1 MGFTLTNSDNGLG
14 HLLCDHK
21 MCEQQDFVEESETS
35 AARTSSSDDTTTTTS
50 SSHHKHAHAYRLN
63 MGRRLIQASRVPK
76 ATFGVVANA
85 ESASRK
91 AVNRW
96 WEEAAEEIHNAE
108 IEDINQGENQVM
120 AEERG
125 RNNLMRQGRKDLI
138 PETPVEVLYIPS
150 SRLTCWV
157 RGLTLFRSQMRL
169 GKNTRLLETMRVE
182 VS

>member
-1 MGFTLTNSDNGLG
+1 MD
-14 HLLCDHK
+14 
-21 MCEQQDFVEESETS
+21 
-35 AARTSSSDDTTTTTS
+35 
-50 SSHHKHAHAYRLN
+50 
-63 MGRRLIQASRVPK
+63 
-76 ATFGVVANA
+76 
-85 ESASRK
+85 
-91 AVNRW
+91 RW
-96 WEEAAEEIHNAE
+96 WEEAAEEIHDAE

-125 RNNLMRQGRKDLI
+125 RNNLMRQERKDLI

-157 RGLTLFRSQMRL
+157 RGLTLFRSQMRP